1 MIKEQEILIN
11 NTEYRIKQLLFTKR
25 TALKIRFLKLIGGA
39 SEALNSLIEGRGS
52 VLDSSVDIGGI
63 VGGILEKLDPDETPD
78 FIRETIQSCT
88 VSPMGLEKTEN
99 FETHF
104 GDNYE
109 DYIPLLVEIIKLN
122 FGGMVAELKKKLP
135 ITETPSEQPSNQA
148 IM

>member
-25 TALKIRFLKLIGGA
+25 TTLKIKFLKLVGGA
-39 SEALNSLIEGRGS
+39 SDALNSLITGQGS
-52 VLDSSVDIGGI
+52 ILDSDIDIGGI
-63 VGGILEKLDPDETPD
+63 IGGILEKLDPDETPI
-78 FIRETIQSCT
+78 FIRETIQSCV
-88 VSPMGLEKTEN
+88 VSPMGLEKVEQ

-109 DYIPLLVEIIKLN
+109 DYIPLLVEIVKLN

-135 ITETPSEQPSNQA
+135 ATEKPTEPLFIQA
-148 IM
+148 TA